1 MKLSKIYSDNKNF
14 KSIIFN
20 ETVNFIL
27 SDDHSVGK
35 STLFNLIDFC
45 LLKSSKG
52 FLSREQFSDFTFY
65 LEVELNTNK
74 YLTIKRPVS
83 GSSNIK
89 VKILDHK
96 DMLLDTET
104 FDKTGGVSSV
114 KAFIE
119 DEIGFCLNDY
129 RQYVTYFLRD
139 QDNQSDIFR
148 LNKYIRQK
156 DIYYKPIISNLLGID
171 GEKIRRKYELD
182 NEIEEIEKEI
192 ILKENDLGNYRT
204 KESIIEEISVY
215 EKQLSE
221 KEHLYNDFDFYLSE
235 KNISKELIDNIEA
248 EVSLLNQ
255 ERNSLNREINYIN
268 QSLEEEIAI
277 EKEDIEGLFQEM
289 EILFPADLKNNY
301 DSVISFNKQIIEE
314 RKEVFK
320 ENKKEF
326 LAQIENIEKELFS
339 LNDQRSSI
347 LSVLKNTD
355 TMDKFKELEKEVI
368 NFKTKIEVHKAR
380 LTIFDDIAE
389 KKRELKSK
397 KDELIIIIEENKQII
412 ISPFITQ
419 IKNNLIKYGK
429 IVFNKELAFSI
440 GFNTSDNID
449 FDLKVEDSHGFD
461 NALDEGHTIKKLLCF
476 VFAASLA
483 EAYKDKQ
490 FIKFVGFDSPF
501 DGDKNTYQNGVYTAI
516 KELKSKNIQTIITTV
531 TDVVKDANN
540 LQEIKDNYVVRYL
553 NEKDKLLGDF

>member
-20 ETVNFIL
+20 ETVNFII

-52 FLSREQFSDFTFY
+52 FLSREQFADFTFY
-65 LEVELNTNK
+65 LEVELNANK
-74 YLTIKRPVS
+74 YLTIKRPIS
-83 GSSNIK
+83 GSGNIK

-96 DMLLDTET
+96 DMLLDTED
-104 FDKTGGVSSV
+104 FNKTGGVDSV
-114 KAFIE
+114 KAFVE
-119 DEIGFCLNDY
+119 DELGFCLDDY

-148 LNKYIRQK
+148 LNKYVRQK

-171 GEKIRRKYELD
+171 GKKIRRKYELD

-192 ILKENDLGNYRT
+192 IVKEKDLGNYRT
-204 KESIIEEISVY
+204 KESIIEEITVY

-221 KEHLYNDFDFYLSE
+221 KEHLYDDFDFYLSE

-277 EKEDIEGLFQEM
+277 EKKDIEGLFQEM

-314 RKEVFK
+314 RKEVFT

-326 LAQIENIEKELFS
+326 LAQIENIEKELLS
-339 LNDQRSSI
+339 LNNQRSGI

-368 NFKTKIEVHKAR
+368 NFKTKIEVHKSR

-389 KKRELKSK
+389 KKKELKSK
-397 KDELIIIIEENKQII
+397 KDELIIVIDENKKII
-412 ISPFITQ
+412 TSPFIIQ
-419 IKNNLIKYGK
+419 IKNNLIKYGR
-429 IVFNKELAFSI
+429 IVFNRELAFSI

-476 VFAASLA
+476 VFAASIA
-483 EAYKDKQ
+483 ETYKDKQ

-501 DGDKNTYQNGVYTAI
+501 DGDKNTYQNGVYAAI

-531 TDVVKDANN
+531 SDVVKDVSN
-540 LQEIKDNYVVRYL
+540 LQEIKNNYVVRYL